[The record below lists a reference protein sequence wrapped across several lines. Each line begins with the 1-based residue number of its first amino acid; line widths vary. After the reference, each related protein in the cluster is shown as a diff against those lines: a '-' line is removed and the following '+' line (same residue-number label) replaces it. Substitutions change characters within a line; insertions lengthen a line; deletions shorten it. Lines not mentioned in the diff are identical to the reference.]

1 MTLVGVSHEKDIKL
15 EGVKVRVVHQ
25 QNILDCYG
33 PLDPRQRGLKITKL
47 RRHIE
52 VSGDL
57 SAEDVETLLWGANH
71 CPVSN
76 SLAGAIEIETK
87 IKQISVEG

>member
-1 MTLVGVSHEKDIKL
+1 MGVAREKNIALD
-15 EGVKVRVVHQ
+15 GVKVRVVHQ

-52 VSGDL
+52 VTGEL
-57 SAEDVETLLWGANH
+57 SKEDVEILLWGANH

-76 SLAGAIEIETK
+76 SLEGAIEIETK
-87 IKQISVEG
+87 IKHVK

>member
-1 MTLVGVSHEKDIKL
+1 VGVSHEKNIDL
-15 EGVKVRVVHQ
+15 AGVKVRVAHQ

-33 PLDPRQRGLKITKL
+33 PFDPRQRSLKITKL

-52 VSGDL
+52 VNGQL
-57 SAEDVETLLWGANH
+57 NQEDVETLLWGANH

-76 SLAGAIEIETK
+76 SLEGAIEIETK
-87 IKQISVEG
+87 IKLV

>member
-1 MTLVGVSHEKDIKL
+1 MGVSREQEIAL

-25 QNILDCYG
+25 QNIMDCYG

-52 VSGDL
+52 VTGDL
-57 SAEDVETLLWGANH
+57 SKDDVETLLWGANN

-76 SLAGAIEIETK
+76 SLEGAIEIETK
-87 IKQISVEG
+87 IKHVT

>member
-1 MTLVGVSHEKDIKL
+1 VGVSREKNMAL
-15 EGVKVRVVHQ
+15 AGVKVRVAHQ

-33 PLDPRQRGLKITKL
+33 PFDPRQRSLKITKL

-52 VSGDL
+52 VTGEL
-57 SAEDVETLLWGANH
+57 SQEDIETLLWGANH

-76 SLAGAIEIETK
+76 SLAGSIEIDTK
-87 IKQISVEG
+87 IKHV

>member
-1 MTLVGVSHEKDIKL
+1 MGVSREKDIAL
-15 EGVKVRVVHQ
+15 EGVKVRVAHQ
-25 QNILDCYG
+25 QNIEDCYG
-33 PLDPRQRGLKITKL
+33 PFDPRQRSLKITKL

-52 VSGDL
+52 VKGDL

-76 SLAGAIEIETK
+76 SLEGAIEIATK
-87 IKQISVEG
+87 IKHVE

>member
-1 MTLVGVSHEKDIKL
+1 MGVSHEKDIAL
-15 EGVKVRVVHQ
+15 EGVKVRVTHQ

-33 PLDPRQRGLKITKL
+33 PLDPRQRNLKITKL

-52 VSGDL
+52 VKGDL
-57 SAEDVETLLWGANH
+57 SEEDVETLLWGADH

-76 SLAGAIEIETK
+76 SLKGAIEITTN
-87 IKQISVEG
+87 IKHVV